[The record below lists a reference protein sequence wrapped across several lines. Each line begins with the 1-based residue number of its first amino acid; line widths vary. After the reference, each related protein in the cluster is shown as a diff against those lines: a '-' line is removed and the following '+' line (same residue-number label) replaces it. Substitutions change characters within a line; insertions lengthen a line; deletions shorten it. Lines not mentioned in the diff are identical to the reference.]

1 LCSLFGSTTPLSG
14 ALLSSLYPT
23 KADYIAD
30 YTTSLDRAIRGG
42 YILSA
47 DRDSLLAAAKKVSIP

>member
-1 LCSLFGSTTPLSG
+1 LCSLFGSATPLSS
-14 ALLSSLYPT
+14 ATLAALYPT

-47 DRDSLLAAAKKVSIP
+47 DRASLLAAANQVSIP